1 MRMEG
6 IFKEENLK
14 DLQKLGEGGQ
24 GQAYRLSDEFCLKL
38 CRLDYEVGEV
48 IPHDPNNYFTQTCNA
63 VSSNELY
70 EKWGDNEYSKL
81 MICQHPNVVQ
91 VYLMV
96 RTDKGNM
103 VILLALAQSDLVSFY
118 DGVIQQHKP
127 PAFEDWQKE
136 MVKEEFPMSQ
146 C

>member
-1 MRMEG
+1 
-6 IFKEENLK
+6 
-14 DLQKLGEGGQ
+14 
-24 GQAYRLSDEFCLKL
+24 
-38 CRLDYEVGEV
+38 
-48 IPHDPNNYFTQTCNA
+48 
-63 VSSNELY
+63 LY
-70 EKWGDNEYSKL
+70 EKWGDNEYSRL

-103 VILLALAQSDLVSFY
+103 VILLALGESDLVSFY

-127 PAFEDWQKE
+127 PAIPDGRKE
-136 MVKEEFPMSQ
+136 WMKKYIPQGQ

>member
-1 MRMEG
+1 
-6 IFKEENLK
+6 
-14 DLQKLGEGGQ
+14 
-24 GQAYRLSDEFCLKL
+24 
-38 CRLDYEVGEV
+38 V
-48 IPHDPNNYFTQTCNA
+48 NA
-63 VSSNELY
+63 LRANELY
-70 EKWGDNEYSKL
+70 EKWGDNEYSRL

-118 DGVIQQHKP
+118 DGVIQEHEP
-127 PAFEDWQKE
+127 PAFTDKQKE
-136 MVKEEFPMSQ
+136 RVKRFTPKGQ